1 MRKQQGLARVV
12 VHAFAERWSATSE
25 IAAFAVLFM
34 VISSLEDYVEF
45 ADHHFVSRPVRDP
58 GMLGC

>member
-25 IAAFAVLFM
+25 IAAFAVSFM
-34 VISSLEDYVEF
+34 VISSLEEYVEF
-45 ADHHFVSRPVRDP
+45 ADH
-58 GMLGC
+58 LL